1 MTSHH
6 ANQPDVPP
14 AVARLPRH
22 HLFTSLRAEVLLS
35 LALLAT
41 IAVLLTIATYVL
53 FDQWIS
59 HPNGGLVI
67 GALLVADV
75 LLFLMIGDHKFR
87 ELVLSPLDA
96 VVSTTEAVANG
107 DLTRR
112 VPPGTSAEFAR
123 LSSSV
128 NRMTSTLLEEQA
140 LRARF
145 ETIAAVGRLADGV
158 AQEIG
163 HPLDAISACA
173 AALRRHPALP
183 GELADLVVDID
194 RERERIDRIIRGM
207 LDFARPR
214 QRVNEPIDVNGAV
227 YRAVELLRDQ
237 GTLRQVD
244 IHLELGSPLPPLI
257 GDSHEM
263 RQVVVNLLLNAV
275 DAMDGEGDITVFTS
289 VVPFAS
295 VSGSDATRRSD
306 DPGSLSNA
314 RHPSARMRAWLGTVG
329 NPERV
334 LKMIVADSGPGVPW
348 THVERIFDPFF
359 TTKPAGRGTGL
370 GLAVVSRI
378 VEGLGGTVWVRP
390 SREEG
395 AAFVLFFPVPVVPP
409 VSAATLQSREMTVP
423 A

>member
-1 MTSHH
+1 MTAHH
-6 ANQPDVPP
+6 MIQDDATPS
-14 AVARLPRH
+14 VAPLPRH
-22 HLFTSLRAEVLLS
+22 HLFTTLRAEVLLS

-41 IAVLLTIATYVL
+41 TAVLLAIVTFIL
-53 FDQWIS
+53 FDRWIS
-59 HPNGGLVI
+59 HPYGGLMV
-67 GALLVADV
+67 GGLLVTDV

-87 ELVLSPLDA
+87 EMVLHPLDA
-96 VVSTTEAVANG
+96 AVCTTEAVANG

-112 VPPGTSAEFAR
+112 VPPGTSVEFAR

-145 ETIAAVGRLADGV
+145 EKVASVGRLADGV
-158 AQEIG
+158 AQAIG
-163 HPLDAISACA
+163 HPLEAISTHA
-173 AALRRHPALP
+173 AALRRHPALSAEAA
-183 GELADLVVDID
+183 ELVAGIE

-214 QRVNEPIDVNGAV
+214 QRVEEAVDVNGAI
-227 YRAVELLRDQ
+227 YRSMEVLRDQ
-237 GTLRQVD
+237 GALRQVD
-244 IHLELGSPLPPLI
+244 IHLELGAQLPPLL
-257 GDSHEM
+257 GDSHELQ
-263 RQVVVNLLLNAV
+263 QVVVNLLLNAV

-295 VSGSDATRRSD
+295 VSGRDDVRRSD
-306 DPGSLSNA
+306 DPSTLGNA
-314 RHPSARMRAWLGTVG
+314 REPSARMRSWLSTVG
-329 NPERV
+329 TPERV
-334 LKMIVADSGPGVPW
+334 VKVIVADSGPGVPW

-359 TTKPAGRGTGL
+359 TTKAAGRGTGL

-395 AAFVLFFPVPVVPP
+395 AAFVLLFPVPIIPP
-409 VSAATLQSREMTVP
+409 VTAASLRAREATGV